1 METTMIHKITRR
13 LLIAIFLACTGPA
26 MANQFGHSWSCELVA
41 GKTVED
47 VRAVSLA
54 WLNAAKSM
62 KGGDQLELYINLP
75 IVVEES
81 ANRFD
86 FVLLAPSL
94 EAWGAFYDGYSESSP
109 VGKADV
115 DFAGVA
121 ACSGSTLWESI
132 RIE

>member
-1 METTMIHKITRR
+1 MKHELRKLA
-13 LLIAIFLACTGPA
+13 LLSILAACTGLA
-26 MANQFGHSWSCELVA
+26 SANEFGHVWSCELTA
-41 GKTVED
+41 GKTIED
-47 VRAVSLA
+47 ARAVSLL
-54 WLNAAKSM
+54 WLNAVKSM
-62 KGGDQLELYINLP
+62 RGGDQLKLYVNVP
-75 IVVEES
+75 IVVADS

-109 VGKADV
+109 AGKADV

-132 RIE
+132 KIE

>member
-1 METTMIHKITRR
+1 MRP
-13 LLIAIFLACTGPA
+13 LLVSIFALFATPA
-26 MANQFGHSWSCELVA
+26 FANEFGHVWSCELLA
-41 GKTVED
+41 GKTIED
-47 VRAVSLA
+47 ARAVSLV

-75 IVVEES
+75 IVEEES

-109 VGKADV
+109 VGKADL
-115 DFAGVA
+115 DFATVA
-121 ACSGSTLWESI
+121 ACSGSTLRESI
-132 RIE
+132 KIE

>member
-1 METTMIHKITRR
+1 
-13 LLIAIFLACTGPA
+13 LLIAILLAFTGPA
-26 MANQFGHSWSCELVA
+26 FANEFGHVWSCELVA
-41 GKTVED
+41 GKTIED
-47 VRAVSLA
+47 ARAVSLA

-62 KGGDQLELYINLP
+62 RGGDQLELYINLP

-94 EAWGAFYDGYSESSP
+94 QAWGEFYDGYSESSP

-115 DFAGVA
+115 EFARVA

-132 RIE
+132 KIE